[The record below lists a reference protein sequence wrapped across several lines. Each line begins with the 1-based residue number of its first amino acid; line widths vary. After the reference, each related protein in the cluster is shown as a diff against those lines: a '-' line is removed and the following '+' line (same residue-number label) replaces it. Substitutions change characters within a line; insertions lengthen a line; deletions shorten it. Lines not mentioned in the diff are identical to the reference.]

1 MFRLI
6 DRYIL
11 KKYLTTFFFMVFA
24 LVMIICVI
32 DFTEK
37 NEDFIQQNVGMDK
50 VLLDYY
56 FNFIP
61 YLANFLSPITIFLST
76 ILVTAQMAS
85 HTEII
90 AILSSGVSFRRILWS
105 YAQGAILLGL
115 LIFYLIGWV
124 IPKANIT
131 RVDFE
136 IQYTK
141 KQYYYDEKNTHI
153 RLDSNNYAYINR
165 YNNVINVGYDFT
177 LERFENK
184 ELVEKLRAQRVD
196 WDSTRKSWVIKKYW
210 VRKYKD
216 GKEELSYKKASIDTV
231 LNIAPGDFKSQ
242 FKKHEIMTLPEL
254 EQYIAEE
261 KERGI
266 VNLEAFIIDRY
277 ERYTYPFAIIIL
289 TMIGVIVSARKSREG
304 IGMQILLGIILAFV
318 YILFVL
324 AGRAFT
330 ESNTIPPLL
339 SAWLPNIVFTGIG
352 LVLYRT
358 IPR

>member
-1 MFRLI
+1 MFKII

-11 KKYLTTFFFMVFA
+11 KKYFATFFFMVFA
-24 LVMIICVI
+24 LVLIICVI

-37 NEDFIQQNVGMDK
+37 NDDFIRQNVTIK
-50 VLLDYY
+50 QILVDYY
-56 FNFIP
+56 LMFMP

-76 ILVTAQMAS
+76 ILVTGQMAS

-90 AILSSGVSFRRILWS
+90 AILSSGASFKRVLWS
-105 YAQGAILLGL
+105 YLQGAVLLAL
-115 LIFYLIGWV
+115 LIFWMIGWV

-136 IQYTK
+136 IRYTN
-141 KQYYYDEKNTHI
+141 KQYYYDEKNTHV

-184 ELVEKLRAQRVD
+184 ELVEKFMTQRID
-196 WDSTRKSWVIKKYW
+196 WDSTINKWHINKYSI
-210 VRKYKD
+210 RTLKD
-216 GKEELSYKKASIDTV
+216 GKENLAYFNTPIDTV
-231 LNIAPGDFKSQ
+231 INISPADFKSQ
-242 FKKHEIMTLPEL
+242 FKRNEIMTLTEL
-254 EQYIAEE
+254 QDYINLE

-266 VNLEAFIIDRY
+266 VNLEAFIIDKY
-277 ERYTYPFAIIIL
+277 ERYTYPFAVIIL

-304 IGMQILLGIILAFV
+304 IGMQIVLGIILAFV

-330 ESNTIPPLL
+330 ESNLLHPLL
-339 SAWLPNIVFTGIG
+339 SAWIPNIVFTCIG
-352 LVLYRT
+352 LFLYRT
-358 IPR
+358 LPK